1 MFKSI
6 FVLTIVTF
14 IAAVI
19 KAGSAEEIAG
29 RAENVTGALT
39 VERNGRQGPLKT
51 GDPVF
56 IKDRIVTGAGG
67 SAEIVLVDQS
77 KMKLAADTSLE
88 ISGYRFNP
96 TEKIRH
102 GTISLNFGKARFS
115 VQDFQEFNDTG
126 FRVMTLTAVT
136 GSCDTDFIVAYEPE
150 LPREEVCR
158 GGLTTAL
165 CIDNSVVFSSVGF
178 QDKPALLTAHMIS
191 QACGPNL
198 PTPPRFATAAE
209 FARILAGLDR
219 IGVK

>member
-1 MFKSI
+1 LLKSI
-6 FVLTIVTF
+6 LVLTVVAVVS
-14 IAAVI
+14 AAI
-19 KAGSAEEIAG
+19 KPASADEIAG
-29 RAENVTGALT
+29 RAENVRGTLT
-39 VERNGRQGPLKT
+39 IDRNGRHVPLKT

-56 IKDRIVTGAGG
+56 IKDRIVTGASG

-77 KMKLAADTSLE
+77 RMKLAADTSLE
-88 ISGYRFNP
+88 ISGYRFNT

-102 GTISLNFGKARFS
+102 GVISLDFGKARFS
-115 VQDFQEFNDTG
+115 VQDLQEFNDTR
-126 FRVMTLTAVT
+126 FRVITVTAIT
-136 GSCDTDFIVAYEPE
+136 GSRDTDFIVAYDPE

-158 GGLTTAL
+158 GGLTTTL

-219 IGVK
+219 TGVK